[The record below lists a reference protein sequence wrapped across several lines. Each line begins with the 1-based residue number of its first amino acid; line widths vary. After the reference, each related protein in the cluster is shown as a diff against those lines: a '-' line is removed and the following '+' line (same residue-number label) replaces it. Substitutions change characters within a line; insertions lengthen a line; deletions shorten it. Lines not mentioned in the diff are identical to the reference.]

1 LRTVVKDV
9 ALEVVKAIMPIT
21 ITITIFQFTFI
32 RMPILL
38 FVQFLIGVLLVMLGM
53 WLFLIGVKIGIL
65 PMGEAIG
72 SELPKRGAL
81 PYVIAIAFLVGF
93 AVTIAEPDVIVL
105 SHQVDVVSEGSIS
118 HILLI
123 SVIAIGVGFFVAMA
137 MVRIILGFP
146 MAYLLAAGYT
156 VILVLS
162 FFTPPQFVPVAF
174 DSSGV
179 TTGPVAVPVILALG
193 IGFSS
198 VLAGKSPLSDGFGL
212 IGLASIGP
220 VIGVMV
226 MGVIFY

>member
-1 LRTVVKDV
+1 MGREIKDII
-9 ALEVVKAIMPIT
+9 LEVVKAISPIT
-21 ITITIFQFTFI
+21 IAIVMLQFTLI
-32 RMPILL
+32 RMPFLS
-38 FVQFLIGVLLVMLGM
+38 FAQFLIGVFLVMLGM
-53 WLFLIGVKIGIL
+53 CLFLLGVKVGII
-65 PMGEAIG
+65 PMGQAIG

-81 PYVIAIAFLVGF
+81 PYIIAIAFLIGF

-137 MVRIILGFP
+137 IIRILIGFP
-146 MAYLLAAGYT
+146 MAYLLVAGYT
-156 VILVLS
+156 IILILA
-162 FFTPPQFVPVAF
+162 FFTPSQFVPVAF
-174 DSSGV
+174 DSGGV
-179 TTGPVAVPVILALG
+179 TTGPITVPVILALG

-226 MGVIFY
+226 MGVILY

>member
-32 RMPILL
+32 RMPLHI

-72 SELPKRGAL
+72 AELPKRGAL

-93 AVTIAEPDVIVL
+93 AVTVAEPDVIVL
-105 SHQVDVVSEGSIS
+105 SHQVDVVSGGSIS

-137 MVRIILGFP
+137 MVRIIFGFP

-156 VILVLS
+156 IILVLS
-162 FFTPPQFVPVAF
+162 FFTPSQFVPVAF
-174 DSSGV
+174 DSGGV
-179 TTGPVAVPVILALG
+179 TTGPVTVPVILALG

-226 MGVIFY
+226 MGVILY

>member
-1 LRTVVKDV
+1 MRTVVKDV

-38 FVQFLIGVLLVMLGM
+38 FVQFLIGVFLVMLGM

-65 PMGEAIG
+65 PMGEAVG
-72 SELPKRGAL
+72 AELPKRGAL

-93 AVTIAEPDVIVL
+93 AVTVAEPDVIVL

-118 HILLI
+118 HILLV

-162 FFTPPQFVPVAF
+162 FFTPAQFVPVAF
-174 DSSGV
+174 DSGGV

-226 MGVIFY
+226 MGVILY

>member
-1 LRTVVKDV
+1 MRKAVKEI

-21 ITITIFQFTFI
+21 IILVIFQFAFI

-38 FVQFLIGVLLVMLGM
+38 FVQFLIGVLFVMIGM
-53 WLFLIGVKIGIL
+53 CLFLLGVKVGIV

-72 SELPKRGAL
+72 AELPKRGAL
-81 PYVIAIAFLVGF
+81 PYIIAIAFLIGF
-93 AVTIAEPDVIVL
+93 AVTVAEPDVIVL

-118 HILLI
+118 NTLLI
-123 SVIAIGVGFFVAMA
+123 SVIAIGVGFFVSMA
-137 MVRIILGFP
+137 IVRVIFGFSI
-146 MAYLLAAGYT
+146 AYLLVAGYT
-156 VILVLS
+156 IILILS
-162 FFTPPQFVPVAF
+162 FFTPPQFIPVAF
-174 DSSGV
+174 DSGGV
-179 TTGPVAVPVILALG
+179 TTGPITVPVILALG

-226 MGVIFY
+226 MGVILY